1 MRGVI
6 PFVMLSV
13 CVLGAEAARA
23 QQGPPAPPP
32 SPAPPSRGIPM
43 NRLLDQ
49 KKAEIDGLLNS
60 LKTATSDEA
69 AAALEQRI
77 KQKWIEAGS
86 PAATLLMSRGLR
98 NLQSQ
103 SGDEALD
110 DFDAVLALEPQLQ
123 AAYTFRARAKYLV
136 GDYAGAIQD
145 TEAALQREPRNFV
158 ALQGLS
164 HIAESRGD
172 LKGALLA
179 WQKVLEIDPRTPDA
193 DKRLR
198 ELSRKVNG
206 ETT

>member
-1 MRGVI
+1 
-6 PFVMLSV
+6 
-13 CVLGAEAARA
+13 
-23 QQGPPAPPP
+23 
-32 SPAPPSRGIPM
+32 M